1 MSLTVLIDAA
11 AVLLVFR
18 PGHRKFLFSR
28 QKKILLFQDIFQD
41 IRTMYLH

>member
-18 PGHRKFLFSR
+18 PGHRKFLF
-28 QKKILLFQDIFQD
+28 
-41 IRTMYLH
+41 